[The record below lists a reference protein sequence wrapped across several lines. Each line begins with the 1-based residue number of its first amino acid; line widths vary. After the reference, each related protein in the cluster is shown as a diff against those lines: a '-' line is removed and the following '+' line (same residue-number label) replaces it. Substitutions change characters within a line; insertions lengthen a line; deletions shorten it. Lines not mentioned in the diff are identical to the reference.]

1 MDRMTSLTVFT
12 RVVDAGGFSAA
23 ARKLGLSTTMVSN
36 HVQALEDRLG
46 VRLLNRTT
54 RHVSVT
60 EIGRSYYERCVQIL
74 AQVEEADR
82 LATEMQATPR
92 GRLRLYTNAS
102 IVGFIS
108 PVVSDFIAAHP
119 LVSVELTIGER
130 MIDLV
135 DEGYDL
141 AIRTTPPPDSSLIVR
156 RLTPWRHVLCC
167 APSYLERHGAPKSA
181 DELAQR
187 NCLRYA
193 HYPWG
198 DQWHFTDAG
207 GHQIAVPVGGTF
219 VTNNP
224 EALRRL
230 GLDGRG
236 VLLGPSF
243 LIADELRAGSLV
255 RILEDLTPIA
265 LAINALYP
273 HRHHLATTVR
283 AFIDLLAERLSAHRN
298 WLEPADVDEAGRP
311 ADELLGRA

>member
-23 ARKLGLSTTMVSN
+23 ARKLDMSTTMVSN

-54 RHVSVT
+54 RRVSVT
-60 EIGRSYYERCVQIL
+60 EIGRTYYERCVQIL
-74 AQVEEADR
+74 AQIDEADR
-82 LATEMQATPR
+82 LASEMQATPR
-92 GRLRLYTNAS
+92 GKLRLYTNAS
-102 IVGFIS
+102 MVGFIG
-108 PVVSDFIAAHP
+108 PVVGDFIAAHP
-119 LVSVELTIGER
+119 LVSVDLSIGER
-130 MIDLV
+130 MVDLIE
-135 DEGYDL
+135 EGYDL

-167 APSYLERHGAPKSA
+167 APSYLEQHGAPESVE
-181 DELAQR
+181 DLARR

-193 HYPWG
+193 HYPFG
-198 DQWHFTDAG
+198 DQWHFTGPAG
-207 GHQIAVPVGGTF
+207 ESIAVPIGGNF

-224 EALRRL
+224 EALKRL

-243 LIADELRAGSLV
+243 LIADELRAGLLV
-255 RILEDLTPIA
+255 RVLQDLTPIE

-283 AFIDLLAERLSAHRN
+283 SFIDLLAERLAAHRN
-298 WLEPADVDEAGRP
+298 WLDPSP
-311 ADELLGRA
+311 

>member
-23 ARKLGLSTTMVSN
+23 ARKLDMSTTMVSN

-54 RHVSVT
+54 RRVSVT
-60 EIGRSYYERCVQIL
+60 EIGRTYYERCVQIL
-74 AQVEEADR
+74 AQIDEADR
-82 LATEMQATPR
+82 LASEMQATPR
-92 GRLRLYTNAS
+92 GKLRLYTNAS
-102 IVGFIS
+102 MVGFIG
-108 PVVSDFIAAHP
+108 PVVGDFIAAHP
-119 LVSVELTIGER
+119 LVSVELSVGER
-130 MIDLV
+130 MVDLI

-167 APSYLERHGAPKSA
+167 APSYLEQHGAPESA
-181 DELAQR
+181 EDLAHR

-193 HYPWG
+193 HYPFG
-198 DQWHFTDAG
+198 DQWHFIGPAG
-207 GHQIAVPVGGTF
+207 ESIAVPISGNF

-224 EALRRL
+224 EALKRL

-236 VLLGPSF
+236 ILLGPSF
-243 LIADELRAGSLV
+243 LIAEELRAGLLV
-255 RILEDLTPIA
+255 RVLEDLTPIE

-273 HRHHLATTVR
+273 HRHHVATTVR
-283 AFIDLLAERLSAHRN
+283 SFIDLLAERLAAHRN
-298 WLEPADVDEAGRP
+298 WLDPAP
-311 ADELLGRA
+311 

>member
-23 ARKLGLSTTMVSN
+23 ARKLDMSTTMVSN

-60 EIGRSYYERCVQIL
+60 EIGRTYYERCVQVL
-74 AQVEEADR
+74 AQIDEADR
-82 LATEMQATPR
+82 LASEMHATPR
-92 GRLRLYTNAS
+92 GKLRLYTNAS
-102 IVGFIS
+102 MVGFIG
-108 PVVSDFIAAHP
+108 PVVGDFIAAHP
-119 LVSVELTIGER
+119 LVSVDLSIGER
-130 MIDLV
+130 MVDLIE
-135 DEGYDL
+135 EGYDL

-167 APSYLERHGAPKSA
+167 APRYLELHGAPATA
-181 DELAQR
+181 DELARR

-193 HYPWG
+193 HYPFG
-198 DQWHFTDAG
+198 DQWHFTG
-207 GHQIAVPVGGTF
+207 PNGESIAVPISGNF

-224 EALRRL
+224 EALKHM
-230 GLDGRG
+230 GLAGHG

-243 LIADELRAGSLV
+243 LIADELRAGRLV
-255 RILEDLTPIA
+255 RVLEELTPIE
-265 LAINALYP
+265 LSVNALYP

-283 AFIDLLAERLSAHRN
+283 RFIDLLAERLAEHRN
-298 WLEPADVDEAGRP
+298 WLQPAA
-311 ADELLGRA
+311 